1 MNSVRHARGFTL
13 IELLVVIAIIGI
25 LSATVLV
32 SLNSA
37 RTKAADARVKADLRN
52 IRTALYLYLDE
63 HHQMPPNRTTS
74 AYSST
79 NSDWLSELVAEG
91 YLGSKPTPPAGY
103 TYLYYNYGAN
113 SVQGAML
120 VTTLA
125 ATTPSM
131 EGPPGSCRPFSGSN
145 WCRNDVLSNYY
156 CTCNPF

>member
-1 MNSVRHARGFTL
+1 MKYMFRKGFTL

-52 IRTALYLYLDE
+52 IRTALYLYLDK
-63 HHQMPPNRTTS
+63 HNQMPPNRTTS

-79 NSDWLSELVAEG
+79 NSDWLSELVDEG
-91 YLGSKPTPPAGY
+91 YLGSKPTPPPGY
-103 TYLYYNYGAN
+103 TYLYYSYGPN

-120 VTTLA
+120 VTTLQA
-125 ATTPSM
+125 ATPSL

-145 WCRNDVLSNYY
+145 WCRSDVVSNYY
-156 CTCNPF
+156 CTCNPY